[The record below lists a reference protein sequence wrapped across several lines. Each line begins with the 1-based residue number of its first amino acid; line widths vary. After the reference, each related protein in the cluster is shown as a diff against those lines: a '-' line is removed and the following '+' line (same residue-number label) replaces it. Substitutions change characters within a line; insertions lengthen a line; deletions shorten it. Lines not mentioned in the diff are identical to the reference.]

1 MRDAVIVGAVRSAV
15 GKRNGKLSGV
25 RPDDLAADV
34 LRELVARVKID
45 PTEVEDVILGCVD
58 QLGEQGFNIAR
69 NAALI
74 AGFPLDVCG
83 TTLDRMCGSGQQAAN
98 FAAMGVMSG
107 QYECV
112 IAGGVENM
120 TRVPMG
126 SNAMGPGEGPLSP
139 RLQERFNIVPQG
151 ISAELIAETW
161 GLKREELDG
170 LAAQSHEKAGRAIA
184 EGRFKREITPVTLP
198 DGTVFDTDEGV
209 RVPVNRE
216 KMAQLAP
223 SFKPDGVI
231 TAANAS
237 QISDGA
243 AALMVMSADR
253 AKALGLKPR
262 ARAHRGLA
270 PQIVESVRLPADT
283 GLVRWLA
290 VQGRPARIHD
300 LTDAD
305 IIRELKLLQSVLA
318 VPLLAHGELVAVLVV
333 GQPVVGSS
341 YGRPETETLFD
352 LATHLATAIRD
363 ISLHHQLQREKEFTE
378 RILEHM
384 SSGVITI
391 GRDQRVTI
399 MNRRAE
405 EILGVLA
412 ASIVDEDLRA
422 LPSPLGD
429 MLYDTLRTGRA
440 VDRAEL
446 QLALRG
452 LWLEVSTYPVR
463 GDDLAPLGAVLVF
476 GDLTAQ
482 KELAAQ
488 RRQAEQTQLLTRV
501 VARIAE
507 EIKNPLVS
515 INTFIELIGERYDDP
530 DFRKHF
536 SSVVRRD
543 VRRLVEVFEKLAAL
557 VTEGE
562 LNFTV
567 VDVHTVVVDVVTA
580 IELADEA
587 PAKPLQLDVSRE
599 AAPQLVK
606 VDAAHLR
613 RALSY
618 LVWYLTH
625 NSPPNQARVSIA
637 VGRHAERE
645 GTERVRLQI
654 ASRTA
659 SVSPDKLHRVFDP
672 VQMVQESLIDVGP
685 AVSQRL
691 IEALGG
697 DLRVRQA
704 RNELAFVVSLPVA
717 AA

>member
-58 QLGEQGFNIAR
+58 QVGEQGFNIAR

-161 GLKREELDG
+161 GLKREELDE

-198 DGTVFDTDEGV
+198 DGAVFDTDEGV

-262 ARAHRGLA
+262 ARVVATALAGVDPVIMLTGPIPATQRALKKAGLRLDDIDLVEINEA
-270 PQIVESVRLPADT
+270 FASVVLAWERELHPDMARVNVNGGAIALGHPLGCSGARLMTTLLHELERTGTRYGLQTMCIGFGQGIATIVERL
-283 GLVRWLA
+283 
-290 VQGRPARIHD
+290 
-300 LTDAD
+300 
-305 IIRELKLLQSVLA
+305 
-318 VPLLAHGELVAVLVV
+318 
-333 GQPVVGSS
+333 
-341 YGRPETETLFD
+341 
-352 LATHLATAIRD
+352 
-363 ISLHHQLQREKEFTE
+363 
-378 RILEHM
+378 
-384 SSGVITI
+384 
-391 GRDQRVTI
+391 
-399 MNRRAE
+399 
-405 EILGVLA
+405 
-412 ASIVDEDLRA
+412 
-422 LPSPLGD
+422 
-429 MLYDTLRTGRA
+429 
-440 VDRAEL
+440 
-446 QLALRG
+446 
-452 LWLEVSTYPVR
+452 
-463 GDDLAPLGAVLVF
+463 
-476 GDLTAQ
+476 
-482 KELAAQ
+482 
-488 RRQAEQTQLLTRV
+488 
-501 VARIAE
+501 
-507 EIKNPLVS
+507 
-515 INTFIELIGERYDDP
+515 
-530 DFRKHF
+530 
-536 SSVVRRD
+536 
-543 VRRLVEVFEKLAAL
+543 
-557 VTEGE
+557 
-562 LNFTV
+562 
-567 VDVHTVVVDVVTA
+567 
-580 IELADEA
+580 
-587 PAKPLQLDVSRE
+587 
-599 AAPQLVK
+599 
-606 VDAAHLR
+606 
-613 RALSY
+613 
-618 LVWYLTH
+618 
-625 NSPPNQARVSIA
+625 
-637 VGRHAERE
+637 
-645 GTERVRLQI
+645 
-654 ASRTA
+654 
-659 SVSPDKLHRVFDP
+659 
-672 VQMVQESLIDVGP
+672 
-685 AVSQRL
+685 
-691 IEALGG
+691 
-697 DLRVRQA
+697 
-704 RNELAFVVSLPVA
+704 
-717 AA
+717 

>member
-262 ARAHRGLA
+262 ARVVATALAGVDPVIMLTGPIPATQRALKKAGLRLDDIDLVEINEA
-270 PQIVESVRLPADT
+270 FASVVLAWERELHPDMARVNVNGGAIALGHPLGCSGARLMTTLLHELERTGKRYGLQTMCIGFGQGIATIVERL
-283 GLVRWLA
+283 
-290 VQGRPARIHD
+290 
-300 LTDAD
+300 
-305 IIRELKLLQSVLA
+305 
-318 VPLLAHGELVAVLVV
+318 
-333 GQPVVGSS
+333 
-341 YGRPETETLFD
+341 
-352 LATHLATAIRD
+352 
-363 ISLHHQLQREKEFTE
+363 
-378 RILEHM
+378 
-384 SSGVITI
+384 
-391 GRDQRVTI
+391 
-399 MNRRAE
+399 
-405 EILGVLA
+405 
-412 ASIVDEDLRA
+412 
-422 LPSPLGD
+422 
-429 MLYDTLRTGRA
+429 
-440 VDRAEL
+440 
-446 QLALRG
+446 
-452 LWLEVSTYPVR
+452 
-463 GDDLAPLGAVLVF
+463 
-476 GDLTAQ
+476 
-482 KELAAQ
+482 
-488 RRQAEQTQLLTRV
+488 
-501 VARIAE
+501 
-507 EIKNPLVS
+507 
-515 INTFIELIGERYDDP
+515 
-530 DFRKHF
+530 
-536 SSVVRRD
+536 
-543 VRRLVEVFEKLAAL
+543 
-557 VTEGE
+557 
-562 LNFTV
+562 
-567 VDVHTVVVDVVTA
+567 
-580 IELADEA
+580 
-587 PAKPLQLDVSRE
+587 
-599 AAPQLVK
+599 
-606 VDAAHLR
+606 
-613 RALSY
+613 
-618 LVWYLTH
+618 
-625 NSPPNQARVSIA
+625 
-637 VGRHAERE
+637 
-645 GTERVRLQI
+645 
-654 ASRTA
+654 
-659 SVSPDKLHRVFDP
+659 
-672 VQMVQESLIDVGP
+672 
-685 AVSQRL
+685 
-691 IEALGG
+691 
-697 DLRVRQA
+697 
-704 RNELAFVVSLPVA
+704 
-717 AA
+717 